1 MNVMLS
7 FPVAEERQVRS
18 IDLKLNLADDIQA
31 GEEGSLTSHSHNV
44 NLWSDLLSCFRC
56 QLLNLRETQFH
67 AKTLLLRE
75 KFGSM
80 KLWTAWPN
88 PTFRIAYFSDYM
100 KHWMWSRKE
109 HKSKTKRNKN
119 FEKLLNIRV
128 PNVMKRDHQSNF
140 FLQFVPSTSLQVNQ
154 FLFIHFSVVH
164 LQISIVLPLT
174 PASIRVQHLTFLL
187 ILSIRS
193 TYICS
198 LNSFISV

>member
-1 MNVMLS
+1 MFFKANGLTMNVILS

-80 KLWTAWPN
+80 KL
-88 PTFRIAYFSDYM
+88 
-100 KHWMWSRKE
+100 
-109 HKSKTKRNKN
+109 
-119 FEKLLNIRV
+119 
-128 PNVMKRDHQSNF
+128 
-140 FLQFVPSTSLQVNQ
+140 
-154 FLFIHFSVVH
+154 
-164 LQISIVLPLT
+164 
-174 PASIRVQHLTFLL
+174 
-187 ILSIRS
+187 
-193 TYICS
+193 
-198 LNSFISV
+198 

>member
-7 FPVAEERQVRS
+7 FPVAEERQVKS

-80 KLWTAWPN
+80 KLWTAWLN

-109 HKSKTKRNKN
+109 HKSKTKRYKN
-119 FEKLLNIRV
+119 FEKLLNLRV
-128 PNVMKRDHQSNF
+128 PNVMKRDHQGNF
-140 FLQFVPSTSLQVNQ
+140 FTICPQYLSPGKSVPLYP
-154 FLFIHFSVVH
+154 LFCCPSSD
-164 LQISIVLPLT
+164 LY
-174 PASIRVQHLTFLL
+174 
-187 ILSIRS
+187 RS
-193 TYICS
+193 S
-198 LNSFISV
+198 SHSRLD